1 MPVAQFG
8 RPAPVAAQAVPSAND
23 DAEASPALWA
33 QLAAKDDR
41 VAVAVEWPKER
52 RIVGV
57 GAQNLVVWVRKEV
70 RRPCQ
75 TPSLRIAFR

>member
-8 RPAPVAAQAVPSAND
+8 RPPPVPAQAVPSASD

-33 QLAAKDDR
+33 QLQPSGKDER

-52 RIVGV
+52 RLA
-57 GAQNLVVWVRKEV
+57 GAGAPNLVVWVRKEV
-70 RRPCQ
+70 SVRC
-75 TPSLRIAFR
+75 